1 MTTGENAPLGSIRIS
16 RRAIATLAS
25 QAALQSYGVV
35 GMAARGCFESFRH
48 PPARDPRQGVE
59 IRYGGDEISIDLY
72 VILEYG
78 TRIAA
83 VARSMADSVHYQI
96 ERTLGLPVREVNIHV
111 QGLRV
116 SNPDSWAETSRDPA
130 GFPHGHRPG

>member
-1 MTTGENAPLGSIRIS
+1 MTDENAPLGSIQVS

-35 GMAARGCFESFRH
+35 GMATRDWWEGLVRSA
-48 PPARDPRQGVE
+48 ARDPRQGVE
-59 IRYGGDEISIDLY
+59 IRYEGDEICIDLF

-83 VARSMADSVHYQI
+83 VARSMADSVRYQI
-96 ERTLGLPVREVNIHV
+96 EHTLGMAVREVNVHV

-116 SNPDSWAETSRDPA
+116 SNPD
-130 GFPHGHRPG
+130 